1 MTQLFSILVPR
12 DKKLFKHIFVLATPV
27 IISNF
32 SRVLMGIVDLVM
44 VGHLG
49 ASALAA
55 VGMAGMVT
63 WTAMSLG
70 IALRTGTQTIVSRR
84 LGEKKYDDCSVALR
98 NMQLFSLIIGVPVS
112 FICYYFTAPII
123 SFFISDPD
131 TLWQCIDYAKF
142 NFLGVYFIYASFVF
156 QGFYTGIEKTKIHM
170 KAVLASN
177 ILNIYLNVG
186 LIFGTKTIINT
197 LEGTYFSLFSNLWS
211 FYDFP
216 AMGVKGAAIGTFIA
230 TIWLFLHYFLYLFKS
245 DIKSK
250 YQVFK
255 MTLSKKMLKRQL
267 IVSYP
272 IAIQETLVMFS
283 FTIFYKII
291 GIIGVFEL
299 AATQIIFRIMHA
311 SFMPAL
317 GVGQACAT
325 LVGKFLGEKNPDK
338 AEQSIYESLRGS
350 FYIMGSV
357 GICFI
362 LFAQYIIA
370 PFTNDQNI
378 IKFAVPGLRFVG
390 LLQFVDAICFT
401 LWFALTGAGDT
412 KIPAIVDV
420 LTHWILFVPACYL
433 FGITLG
439 FGFWGPWIAFGFH
452 LTFFAVFIFW
462 RFRMGYWKTIKV

>member
-84 LGEKKYDDCSVALR
+84 LGEKKYDQCSVALR

-112 FICYYFTAPII
+112 FICYYFTSPII

-186 LIFGTKTIINT
+186 LIFGTGTIIT
-197 LEGTYFSLFSNLWS
+197 ALEGTYFSIFSNLWS

-267 IVSYP
+267 IISYP

>member
-1 MTQLFSILVPR
+1 MTSFFSILIPR
-12 DKKLFKHIFVLATPV
+12 DKKLFKHIFTLATPV
-27 IISNF
+27 IISNL

-70 IALRTGTQTIVSRR
+70 IALRTGTQTVVSRR
-84 LGEKKYDDCSVALR
+84 LGEKKYNQCGIALR
-98 NMQLFSLIIGVPVS
+98 NMQLFSLLLGIPIS
-112 FICYYFTAPII
+112 FICYYFTTPII
-123 SFFISDPD
+123 SFFISDSD
-131 TLWQCIDYAKF
+131 TLWQCIEYAKF
-142 NFLGVYFIYASFVF
+142 NFLGIYFIYASFVF
-156 QGFYTGIEKTKIHM
+156 QGFYTGIEKTKVHM

-177 ILNIYLNVG
+177 ILNVYLNVG
-186 LIFGTKTIINT
+186 LIFGSKHIIDT
-197 LEGTYFSLFSNLWS
+197 LEGTYFSMFSNLWS
-211 FYDFP
+211 FYNFP
-216 AMGVKGAAIGTFIA
+216 MLGVKGAAIGTFIA
-230 TIWLFLHYFLYLFKS
+230 SIWLFIHYFLYLFKS
-245 DIKSK
+245 DIISK
-250 YQVFK
+250 YEVFK
-255 MTLSKKMLKRQL
+255 MTLSKKMFKRQ
-267 IVSYP
+267 IEIGYP

-291 GIIGVFEL
+291 GIIGVLEL

-357 GICFI
+357 GMFFI
-362 LFAQYIIA
+362 VFSHHIIGI
-370 PFTNDQNI
+370 FTNDSSVI
-378 IKFAVPGLRFVG
+378 EIAVPGLRFVG

-401 LWFALTGAGDT
+401 LWFALTGSGDT

-420 LTHWILFVPACYL
+420 LTHWILFIPACYIL
-433 FGITLG
+433 GITLG
-439 FGFWGPWIAFGFH
+439 FGFWGPWIAFGLH
-452 LTFFAVFIFW
+452 LTFFAGFIFW
-462 RFRMGYWKTIKV
+462 RFRLGYWKTIEV

>member
-84 LGEKKYDDCSVALR
+84 LGEKKYDQCSVALR
-98 NMQLFSLIIGVPVS
+98 NIQLFSLIIGVPLS
-112 FICYYFTAPII
+112 YICYYFTTPII

-186 LIFGTKTIINT
+186 LIFGTETIVT
-197 LEGTYFSLFSNLWS
+197 ALEGTYFSIFSNLWS
-211 FYDFP
+211 FYEFP
-216 AMGVKGAAIGTFIA
+216 ALGVKGAAIGTFIA
-230 TIWLFLHYFLYLFKS
+230 TIWLFIHYFLYLFKS

-267 IVSYP
+267 IVAYP

-325 LVGKFLGEKNPDK
+325 LVGKYLGEKNPDK

-362 LFAQYIIA
+362 LFAQYIIE
-370 PFTNDQNI
+370 PFTNDPDV
-378 IKFAVPGLRFVG
+378 IKIAVPGLRFVG

-401 LWFALTGAGDT
+401 LWFALTGSGDT

-420 LTHWILFVPACYL
+420 LTHWILFIPACYIL
-433 FGITLG
+433 GITLG
-439 FGFWGPWIAFGFH
+439 FGFWGPWVAFGLH
-452 LTFFAVFIFW
+452 LTFFAAFIFW
-462 RFRMGYWKTIKV
+462 RFRSGYWKTIKV

>member
-84 LGEKKYDDCSVALR
+84 LGEKKYDQCSVALR
-98 NMQLFSLIIGVPVS
+98 NIQLFSLIIGVPLS
-112 FICYYFTAPII
+112 YICYYFTTPII

-177 ILNIYLNVG
+177 ILNVYLNVG
-186 LIFGTKTIINT
+186 LIFGTETIVAA
-197 LEGTYFSLFSNLWS
+197 LEGTYLSIFSNLWS
-211 FYDFP
+211 FYEFP
-216 AMGVKGAAIGTFIA
+216 ALGVKGAAIGTFIA
-230 TIWLFLHYFLYLFKS
+230 TIWLFIHYFLYLFKS

-267 IVSYP
+267 IVAYP

-325 LVGKFLGEKNPDK
+325 LVGKYLGEKNPDK

-362 LFAQYIIA
+362 LFAQYIIE
-370 PFTNDQNI
+370 PFTNDLDV
-378 IKFAVPGLRFVG
+378 IKIAVPGLRFVG
-390 LLQFVDAICFT
+390 LLQFVDAVCFT
-401 LWFALTGAGDT
+401 LWFALTGSGDT

-420 LTHWILFVPACYL
+420 LTHWILFIPACYIL
-433 FGITLG
+433 GITLG
-439 FGFWGPWIAFGFH
+439 FGFWGPWVAFGLH
-452 LTFFAVFIFW
+452 LTFFAAFIFW
-462 RFRMGYWKTIKV
+462 RFRSGYWKTIKV

>member
-1 MTQLFSILVPR
+1 MTQLFSFLVPR

-84 LGEKKYDDCSVALR
+84 LGEKKYDKCSVALR
-98 NMQLFSLIIGVPVS
+98 NIQLFSLIIGVPLS
-112 FICYYFTAPII
+112 YICYYFTTPII

-131 TLWQCIDYAKF
+131 TLWQCIDYAEF

-177 ILNIYLNVG
+177 ILNVYLNVG
-186 LIFGTKTIINT
+186 LIFGTEAIIIF
-197 LEGTYFSLFSNLWS
+197 LEGTYFSIFSNLWS
-211 FYDFP
+211 FYEFP
-216 AMGVKGAAIGTFIA
+216 ALGVKGAAIGTFIA
-230 TIWLFLHYFLYLFKS
+230 TIWLFIHYFLYLFKP
-245 DIKSK
+245 DIKNK

-267 IVSYP
+267 IVAYP
-272 IAIQETLVMFS
+272 IALQETLVMFS

-325 LVGKFLGEKNPDK
+325 LVGKYLGEKNPDK

-362 LFAQYIIA
+362 LFAQYIIE
-370 PFTNDQNI
+370 PFTNDPDV
-378 IKFAVPGLRFVG
+378 IKIAVPGLRFVG

-401 LWFALTGAGDT
+401 LWFALTGSGDT

-420 LTHWILFVPACYL
+420 LTHWVLFIPACYIL
-433 FGITLG
+433 GITLG
-439 FGFWGPWIAFGFH
+439 FGFWGPWVAFGLH
-452 LTFFAVFIFW
+452 LTFFAGFIFW
-462 RFRMGYWKTIKV
+462 RFRSGYWKTIKV

>member
-1 MTQLFSILVPR
+1 MTQLFSFLVPR

-84 LGEKKYDDCSVALR
+84 LGEKKYDKCSVALR
-98 NMQLFSLIIGVPVS
+98 NIQLFSLIIGVPLS
-112 FICYYFTAPII
+112 YICYYFTTPII

-131 TLWQCIDYAKF
+131 TLWQCIDYAEF

-177 ILNIYLNVG
+177 ILNVYLNVG
-186 LIFGTKTIINT
+186 LIFGTEAIIIF
-197 LEGTYFSLFSNLWS
+197 LEGTYFSIFSNLWS
-211 FYDFP
+211 FYEFP
-216 AMGVKGAAIGTFIA
+216 ALGVKGAAIGTFIA
-230 TIWLFLHYFLYLFKS
+230 TIWLFIHYFLYLFKP
-245 DIKSK
+245 DIKNK

-267 IVSYP
+267 IVAYP
-272 IAIQETLVMFS
+272 IALQETLVMFS

-325 LVGKFLGEKNPDK
+325 LVGKYLGEKNPDK

-362 LFAQYIIA
+362 LFAQYIIE
-370 PFTNDQNI
+370 PFTNDPDV
-378 IKFAVPGLRFVG
+378 IKIAVPGLRFVG

-401 LWFALTGAGDT
+401 LWFALTGSGDT

-420 LTHWILFVPACYL
+420 LTHWVLFIPACYIL
-433 FGITLG
+433 GITLG
-439 FGFWGPWIAFGFH
+439 FGFWGPWIAFGLH
-452 LTFFAVFIFW
+452 LTFFAGFIFW
-462 RFRMGYWKTIKV
+462 RFRSGYWKTIKV

>member
-230 TIWLFLHYFLYLFKS
+230 TIWLFIHYFLYLFKS
-245 DIKSK
+245 DIINK
-250 YQVFK
+250 YKIFK
-255 MTLSKKMLKRQL
+255 MTLSKKMFKRQL
-267 IVSYP
+267 IIAYP
-272 IAIQETLVMFS
+272 IALQETLVMFS

-291 GIIGVFEL
+291 GIIGVVEL
-299 AATQIIFRIMHA
+299 AATQIIFRLMHA

-325 LVGKFLGEKNPDK
+325 LVGKYLGEKNPDK

-350 FYIMGSV
+350 FYIMGFV
-357 GICFI
+357 GIIFI
-362 LFAQYIIA
+362 LFSHQIIK
-370 PFTNDQNI
+370 PFTNDLNV
-378 IKFAVPGLRFVG
+378 IKMAVPGLRFVG

-401 LWFALTGAGDT
+401 LWFALTGSGDT
-412 KIPAIVDV
+412 KIPAMVDV
-420 LTHWILFVPACYL
+420 LTHWLLFIPACYL
-433 FGITLG
+433 LGITFG
-439 FGFWGPWIAFGFH
+439 FGFWGPWMAFGLH
-452 LTFFAVFIFW
+452 LTFFAGFIFW
-462 RFRMGYWKTIKV
+462 RFKRGKWKEIIL

>member
-1 MTQLFSILVPR
+1 MPQIFSILIPR

-84 LGEKKYDDCSVALR
+84 LGEKKYNQCSVALR
-98 NMQLFSLIIGVPVS
+98 NIQLFSLIIGVPVS
-112 FICYYFTAPII
+112 FICYYFTTPII

-156 QGFYTGIEKTKIHM
+156 QGFYTGIEKTTIHM

-186 LIFGTKTIINT
+186 LIFGTEAIVTA
-197 LEGTYFSLFSNLWS
+197 LQGTYFRIFSNLWS
-211 FYDFP
+211 FYNFP
-216 AMGVKGAAIGTFIA
+216 ALGVKGAAIGTLIA
-230 TIWLFLHYFLYLFKS
+230 TIWMFIHYFLYLFQA
-245 DIKSK
+245 DIIKK
-250 YQVFK
+250 YEVFQMILNK
-255 MTLSKKMLKRQL
+255 AMLKKQL
-267 IVSYP
+267 IIAYP
-272 IAIQETLVMFS
+272 VALQETFVMAS
-283 FTIFYKII
+283 FTMFYKIL
-291 GIIGVFEL
+291 GIIGVVEL

-325 LVGKFLGEKNPDK
+325 LVGKYLGEKNPSK

-350 FYIMGSV
+350 FYMMGSM

-362 LFAQYIIA
+362 LFAQYIIP
-370 PFTNDQNI
+370 PFTNDINVI
-378 IKFAVPGLRFVG
+378 NVAVSGLRFVG
-390 LLQFVDAICFT
+390 LLQFVDAVCFT

-412 KIPAIVDV
+412 KIPALVDV
-420 LTHWILFVPACYL
+420 LSHWVLFVPACWIL
-433 FGITLG
+433 GITFN
-439 FGFWGPWIAFGFH
+439 FGFWGPWVAFGTH
-452 LTFFAVFIFW
+452 LTFFAIFIFW
-462 RFRMGYWKTIKV
+462 RFRMGVWKEIEV

>member
-1 MTQLFSILVPR
+1 MTQLFSFLVPR

-84 LGEKKYDDCSVALR
+84 LGEKKYDKCSVALR
-98 NMQLFSLIIGVPVS
+98 NIQLFSLIIGVPLS
-112 FICYYFTAPII
+112 YICYYFTTPII

-131 TLWQCIDYAKF
+131 TLWQCIDYAEF

-177 ILNIYLNVG
+177 ILNVYLNVG
-186 LIFGTKTIINT
+186 LIFGTEAIIIF
-197 LEGTYFSLFSNLWS
+197 LEGTYFSIFSNLWS
-211 FYDFP
+211 FYEFP
-216 AMGVKGAAIGTFIA
+216 ALGVKGAAIGTFIA
-230 TIWLFLHYFLYLFKS
+230 TIWLFIHYFLYLFKS
-245 DIKSK
+245 DIKNK

-267 IVSYP
+267 IVAYP
-272 IAIQETLVMFS
+272 IALQETLVMFS

-325 LVGKFLGEKNPDK
+325 LVGKYLGEKNPDK

-362 LFAQYIIA
+362 LFAQYIIE
-370 PFTNDQNI
+370 PFTNDPDV
-378 IKFAVPGLRFVG
+378 IKIAVPGLRFVG
-390 LLQFVDAICFT
+390 LLQFVDAVCFT
-401 LWFALTGAGDT
+401 LWFALTGSGDT

-420 LTHWILFVPACYL
+420 LTHWVLFIPACYIL
-433 FGITLG
+433 GITLG
-439 FGFWGPWIAFGFH
+439 FGFWGPWVAFGLH
-452 LTFFAVFIFW
+452 LTFFAGFIFW
-462 RFRMGYWKTIKV
+462 RFRSGYWKTIKV

>member
-1 MTQLFSILVPR
+1 MTQLFSFLVPR

-84 LGEKKYDDCSVALR
+84 LGEKKYDQCSVALR
-98 NMQLFSLIIGVPVS
+98 NIQLFSLIIGVPLS
-112 FICYYFTAPII
+112 YICYYFTTPII

-131 TLWQCIDYAKF
+131 TLWQCIDYAEF

-186 LIFGTKTIINT
+186 LIFGTETIVAA
-197 LEGTYFSLFSNLWS
+197 LEGTYLSIFSNLWS
-211 FYDFP
+211 FYEFP
-216 AMGVKGAAIGTFIA
+216 ALGVKGAAIGTFIA
-230 TIWLFLHYFLYLFKS
+230 TIWLFIHYFLYLFKS

-267 IVSYP
+267 IVAYP

-325 LVGKFLGEKNPDK
+325 LVGKYLGEKNPDK

-362 LFAQYIIA
+362 LFAQYIIE
-370 PFTNDQNI
+370 PFTNDLDV
-378 IKFAVPGLRFVG
+378 IKIAVPGLRFVG
-390 LLQFVDAICFT
+390 LLQFVDAVCFT
-401 LWFALTGAGDT
+401 LWFALTGSGDT

-420 LTHWILFVPACYL
+420 LTHWILFIPACYIL
-433 FGITLG
+433 GITLG
-439 FGFWGPWIAFGFH
+439 FGFWGPWVAFGLH
-452 LTFFAVFIFW
+452 LTFFAAFIFW
-462 RFRMGYWKTIKV
+462 RFRSGYWKTIKV

>member
-84 LGEKKYDDCSVALR
+84 LGEKKYDQCSVALR
-98 NMQLFSLIIGVPVS
+98 NIQLFSLIIGVPLS
-112 FICYYFTAPII
+112 YICYYFTTPII

-186 LIFGTKTIINT
+186 LIFGTEAIIQT
-197 LEGTYFSLFSNLWS
+197 LQGTPFS
-211 FYDFP
+211 
-216 AMGVKGAAIGTFIA
+216 IFI
-230 TIWLFLHYFLYLFKS
+230 Y
-245 DIKSK
+245 
-250 YQVFK
+250 
-255 MTLSKKMLKRQL
+255 
-267 IVSYP
+267 
-272 IAIQETLVMFS
+272 
-283 FTIFYKII
+283 
-291 GIIGVFEL
+291 
-299 AATQIIFRIMHA
+299 
-311 SFMPAL
+311 
-317 GVGQACAT
+317 
-325 LVGKFLGEKNPDK
+325 
-338 AEQSIYESLRGS
+338 
-350 FYIMGSV
+350 
-357 GICFI
+357 
-362 LFAQYIIA
+362 
-370 PFTNDQNI
+370 
-378 IKFAVPGLRFVG
+378 
-390 LLQFVDAICFT
+390 
-401 LWFALTGAGDT
+401 
-412 KIPAIVDV
+412 
-420 LTHWILFVPACYL
+420 
-433 FGITLG
+433 
-439 FGFWGPWIAFGFH
+439 
-452 LTFFAVFIFW
+452 
-462 RFRMGYWKTIKV
+462 

>member
-1 MTQLFSILVPR
+1 MIFPK
-12 DKKLFKHIFVLATPV
+12 DKKLFKHVLILATPV
-27 IISNF
+27 IISNL
-32 SRVLMGIVDLVM
+32 SRVLMGIVDMAM
-44 VGHLG
+44 VGSLG

-70 IALRTGTQTIVSRR
+70 IALRTGTQTFVSRR
-84 LGEKKYDDCSVALR
+84 LGEKKYDQCSVALR
-98 NMQLFSLIIGVPVS
+98 NIQLFSLIIGVPLS
-112 FICYYFTAPII
+112 YICYYFTTPII

-186 LIFGTKTIINT
+186 LIFGTETIVAA
-197 LEGTYFSLFSNLWS
+197 LEGTYFSIFSNLWS
-211 FYDFP
+211 FYEFP
-216 AMGVKGAAIGTFIA
+216 ALGVKGAAIGTFIA
-230 TIWLFLHYFLYLFKS
+230 TIWLFIHYFLYLFKS

-267 IVSYP
+267 IVAYP

-325 LVGKFLGEKNPDK
+325 LVGKYLGEKNPDK

-362 LFAQYIIA
+362 LFAQYIIE
-370 PFTNDQNI
+370 PFTNDLDV
-378 IKFAVPGLRFVG
+378 IKIAVPGLRFVG
-390 LLQFVDAICFT
+390 LLQFVDAVCFT
-401 LWFALTGAGDT
+401 LWFALTGSGDT

-420 LTHWILFVPACYL
+420 LTHWILFIPACYIL
-433 FGITLG
+433 GITLG
-439 FGFWGPWIAFGFH
+439 FGFWGPWVAFGLH
-452 LTFFAVFIFW
+452 LTFFAAFIFW
-462 RFRMGYWKTIKV
+462 RFRSGYWKTIKV

>member
-1 MTQLFSILVPR
+1 MTQLFSFLVPR

-84 LGEKKYDDCSVALR
+84 LGEKKYDKCSVALR
-98 NMQLFSLIIGVPVS
+98 NIQLFSLIIGVPLS
-112 FICYYFTAPII
+112 YICYYFTTPII

-131 TLWQCIDYAKF
+131 TLWQCIDYAEF

-177 ILNIYLNVG
+177 ILNVYLNVG
-186 LIFGTKTIINT
+186 LIFGTEAIIIF
-197 LEGTYFSLFSNLWS
+197 LEGTYFSIFSNLWS
-211 FYDFP
+211 FYEFP
-216 AMGVKGAAIGTFIA
+216 ALGVKGAAIGTFIA
-230 TIWLFLHYFLYLFKS
+230 TIWLFIHYFLYLFKS
-245 DIKSK
+245 DIKNK

-267 IVSYP
+267 IVAYP
-272 IAIQETLVMFS
+272 IALQETLVMFS

-325 LVGKFLGEKNPDK
+325 LVGKYLGEKNPDK

-362 LFAQYIIA
+362 LFAQYIIE
-370 PFTNDQNI
+370 PFTNDPDV
-378 IKFAVPGLRFVG
+378 IKIAVPGLRFVG

-401 LWFALTGAGDT
+401 LWFALTGSGDT

-420 LTHWILFVPACYL
+420 LTHWVLFIPACYIL
-433 FGITLG
+433 GITLG
-439 FGFWGPWIAFGFH
+439 FGFWGPWVAFGLH
-452 LTFFAVFIFW
+452 LTFFAGFIFW
-462 RFRMGYWKTIKV
+462 RFRSGYWKTIKV